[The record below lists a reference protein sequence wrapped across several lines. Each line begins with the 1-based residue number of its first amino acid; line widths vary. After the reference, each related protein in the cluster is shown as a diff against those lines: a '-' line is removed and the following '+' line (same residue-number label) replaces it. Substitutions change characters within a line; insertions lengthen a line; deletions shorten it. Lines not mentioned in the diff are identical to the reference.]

1 MRFRIKTAIALTFVV
16 LLSGCSNH
24 YVIATKDGQ
33 MLLTKGKPT
42 LDPATGLLSY
52 TDEEGVK
59 HQINND
65 NISQVIER

>member
-1 MRFRIKTAIALTFVV
+1 MRFRIKTAVALTFVV
-16 LLSGCSNH
+16 LLSGCASH

-33 MLLTKGKPT
+33 MLLTRGKPA

-59 HQINND
+59 RQINNN

>member
-1 MRFRIKTAIALTFVV
+1 MRFRIKTAVALTFVV
-16 LLSGCSNH
+16 LLSGCASH

-33 MLLTKGKPT
+33 MLLSKGKPT

-65 NISQVIER
+65 NISQMIER

>member
-1 MRFRIKTAIALTFVV
+1 MRFRIKTAVALTFVV
-16 LLSGCSNH
+16 LLSGCASH

-42 LDPATGLLSY
+42 LELSTGLLSY

>member
-1 MRFRIKTAIALTFVV
+1 MRSRITTAIALTFVV
-16 LLSGCSNH
+16 LLSGCASH

-33 MLLTKGKPT
+33 MLLTKGKPV

-52 TDEEGVK
+52 TDEDGVQ

-65 NISQVIER
+65 GVSQVMER

>member
-1 MRFRIKTAIALTFVV
+1 MRLRIKTAMALTVIM
-16 LLSGCSNH
+16 LLSGCASH

-33 MLLTKGKPT
+33 MLLTKGKPV
-42 LDPATGLLSY
+42 LDPSTGLLSY
-52 TDEEGVK
+52 TDEDGVQ